1 MGKVDTRGVWT
12 RVSVEE
18 SQFEGL
24 RQPGVRSSSGI
35 RSSIRWGSG
44 QDGEKSGYDFTGLTD
59 VDARL
64 DGKDFN
70 LGIFAHYNNR
80 IILKHNQFSVF
91 LKVTVD
97 FQDEGFDHTFTLRF
111 RHDETPNQ
119 PGDVDD
125 VIKLPIVHE
134 DDIVRVDGAEYQV
147 TISGFRDHGGQG
159 EVQSQFANHEG
170 AIKRA
175 WLVARFE
182 PTSEPG
188 S

>member
-1 MGKVDTRGVWT
+1 MGKVDTKGVWT

-24 RQPGVRSSSGI
+24 RQPGVKSSSGV

-44 QDGEKSGYDFTGLTD
+44 QQGKSGYDFTGLTD
-59 VDARL
+59 VEARL

-70 LGIFAHYNNR
+70 LGIFAHYNRR
-80 IILKHNQFSVF
+80 IQLKHSQFSVY
-91 LKVTVD
+91 LTVTVD

-111 RHDETPNQ
+111 RHNETPNQ

-125 VIKLPIVHE
+125 VVKLPTVHE
-134 DDIVRVDGAEYQV
+134 DDIVRVDDVEYKV
-147 TISGFRDHGGQG
+147 TISGFLDDKGQ
-159 EVQSQFANHEG
+159 VKPQFANPEG
-170 AIKRA
+170 GIKRV

-182 PTSEPG
+182 PIIEPG

>member
-12 RVSVEE
+12 RVSVDE

-24 RQPGVRSSSGI
+24 RQPGVRSSAGI
-35 RSSIRWGSG
+35 KSSIRWGGS
-44 QDGEKSGYDFTGLTD
+44 QDEEKSGYDFTGLTD

-64 DGKDFN
+64 DGQNFR
-70 LGIFAHYNNR
+70 LGIFTHYNRR
-80 IILKHNQFSVF
+80 IHLPHSQFSVY

-119 PGDVDD
+119 PGDVPD
-125 VIKLPIVHE
+125 VVRPPVVHE
-134 DDIVRVDGAEYQV
+134 NDIVRVDGTEYLV
-147 TISGFRDHGGQG
+147 TISGFLDDKDEVKPYFENPEG
-159 EVQSQFANHEG
+159 E
-170 AIKRA
+170 IKRV
-175 WLVARFE
+175 WLVAKFE
-182 PTSEPG
+182 PQAEPG